1 MKNTYNICYEGGSG
15 RYEDRKSVFLCDIF
29 PVHSEGEITACLEAV
44 RKKYWDAGHHCYAYT
59 FGAFPEQKKF
69 SDDGEPSQTAGKPML
84 DVIEGQ
90 GIHDILA
97 VVTRY
102 FGGTL
107 LGTGGLVRA
116 YQGAVK
122 DGLANATIIE
132 RHHGELLHYVIDY
145 DFYGRLQ
152 RIAEKENLY
161 ICSTDFSD
169 KVKISLAVDKSES
182 LNIMNKVEEM
192 SAARAVLSDRE
203 EDRYFIL
210 VNGKVSLL

>member
-15 RYEDRKSVFLCDIF
+15 RYEDRKSVFVCDVY
-29 PVHSEGEITACLEAV
+29 PVHSEDEINDCLESV
-44 RKKYWDAGHHCYAYT
+44 KKKYWDASHHCYAYT
-59 FGAFPEQKKF
+59 FGDFPEQKKF

-90 GIHDILA
+90 GIHDVLVI
-97 VVTRY
+97 VTRY

-116 YQGAVK
+116 YQGAAK
-122 DGLANATIIE
+122 DGLANSQIIE
-132 RHHGELLHYVIDY
+132 RHDGELLHYTIDY
-145 DFYGRLQ
+145 DFYGRIQ
-152 RIAEKENLY
+152 RMAEREPIY
-161 ICSTDFSD
+161 IYATEFSD

-182 LNIMNKVEEM
+182 LNIINKVEEM
-192 SAARAVLSDRE
+192 SAAKAVLSNRE
-203 EDRYFIL
+203 DKFFII